1 MKTKLLAT
9 VLFLPFFALSQ
20 SPLTVEIHLKNELT
34 RKPVNATLTWV
45 QPDKVRNVRTGFYT
59 VVVQPDQ
66 QSTLTIE
73 KDGYFDHELKLDY
86 ETEKT
91 EAYHEINLKPGVPQ
105 LNITVVDN
113 ETNETIKSAIDLFTM
128 DESAVVFS
136 DEVETAPYTIDL
148 EYNEVHVLQVRRPG
162 YFSFKDTIN
171 YLGVFD
177 GRARNRKIGLVPL
190 KEGNKISLHNIY
202 FNPNE
207 SELTDFAKL
216 MLVELSHVLAL
227 EKNMVVEI
235 GAHTDDVGANEYN
248 HELSEK
254 RAQSVKKHLVEKGAS
269 ANQLLTKGYGESAP
283 LKPNDSEENKMQNR
297 RVEFTIIKS
306 K

>member
-1 MKTKLLAT
+1 MKTKLFAT
-9 VLFLPFFALSQ
+9 VFFLPFVALAQ

-34 RKPVNATLTWV
+34 RKPVDATLTWV
-45 QPDKVRNVRTGFYT
+45 QPDKVRKVRTGYYT
-59 VVVQPDQ
+59 VIVQPAQ
-66 QSTLTIE
+66 TSMLTIE

-86 ETEKT
+86 EAEKT
-91 EAYHEINLKPGVPQ
+91 EAYHEISLKPGVPQ
-105 LNITVVDN
+105 LNITVVDD

-128 DESAVVFS
+128 DESTVVFS
-136 DEVETAPYTIDL
+136 DDVETAPYTIDL

-177 GRARNRKIGLVPL
+177 GRSRARKINLVPL

-202 FNPNE
+202 FNANE
-207 SELTDFAKL
+207 SDLTDFGKL

-227 EKNMVVEI
+227 EKKMVVEI
-235 GAHTDDVGANEYN
+235 GAHTDDVGAPEYN
-248 HELSEK
+248 QGLSEK
-254 RAQSVKKHLVEKGAS
+254 RALSVKKHLMEKGAS
-269 ANQLLTKGYGESAP
+269 DSQLLTKGYGESAP
-283 LKPNDSEENKMQNR
+283 LKPNDSEENKMLNR
-297 RVEFTIIKS
+297 RVEFKIIKV

>member
-1 MKTKLLAT
+1 M
-9 VLFLPFFALSQ
+9 
-20 SPLTVEIHLKNELT
+20 
-34 RKPVNATLTWV
+34 
-45 QPDKVRNVRTGFYT
+45 
-59 VVVQPDQ
+59 
-66 QSTLTIE
+66 
-73 KDGYFDHELKLDY
+73 
-86 ETEKT
+86 
-91 EAYHEINLKPGVPQ
+91 
-105 LNITVVDN
+105 
-113 ETNETIKSAIDLFTM
+113 
-128 DESAVVFS
+128 
-136 DEVETAPYTIDL
+136 
-148 EYNEVHVLQVRRPG
+148 
-162 YFSFKDTIN
+162 
-171 YLGVFD
+171 
-177 GRARNRKIGLVPL
+177 
-190 KEGNKISLHNIY
+190 HNIY

-248 HELSEK
+248 QELSEK

-269 ANQLLTKGYGESAP
+269 ANQLLTKGYGESTP